1 MLSSSITVALNESR
15 LLHTAPCDC
24 AGPSADLWSFAASHR
39 SLLVA
44 PSLCAAYVFLGG
56 SCDPTTWRADIAV
69 PQFSKHNIPFFNP
82 QISLWNPN
90 LIQLEAKAKEVRV
103 ARRKAV
109 RDARC
114 IFGLA
119 VRRSLIARVC
129 PPACCCSLFFL
140 SSSVS
145 LGVRCSSVCDR
156 FEDARDCVYA
166 GGR

>member
-1 MLSSSITVALNESR
+1 VLSSSITVALNESR

-103 ARRKAV
+103 ARRKLA
-109 RDARC
+109 RARC
-114 IFGLA
+114 TLHA
-119 VRRSLIARVC
+119 WARYSSVADRARALCLLIVC
-129 PPACCCSLFFL
+129 PFSFSL
-140 SSSVS
+140 SVS
-145 LGVRCSSVCDR
+145 RCAMFFCL
-156 FEDARDCVYA
+156 
-166 GGR
+166 

>member
-1 MLSSSITVALNESR
+1 MVVCR
-15 LLHTAPCDC
+15 V
-24 AGPSADLWSFAASHR
+24 ASHR

-44 PSLCAAYVFLGG
+44 SLCAAYVFLGG

-103 ARRKAV
+103 MRRKRV

-114 IFGLA
+114 VFGLA
-119 VRRSLIARVC
+119 IRQSLIVC
-129 PPACCCSLFFL
+129 VPSDCVSVLFFFL
-140 SSSVS
+140 CL
-145 LGVRCSSVCDR
+145 LGVRCSSLCDR
-156 FEDARDCVYA
+156 FQDARDCVYA